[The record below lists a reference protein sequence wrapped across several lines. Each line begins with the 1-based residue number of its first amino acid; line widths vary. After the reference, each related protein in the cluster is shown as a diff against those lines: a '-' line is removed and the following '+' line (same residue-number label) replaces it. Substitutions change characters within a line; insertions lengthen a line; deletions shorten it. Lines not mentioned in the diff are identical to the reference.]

1 MAHLIDARFHIG
13 KLILSKTFIL
23 TGDLSRTQ
31 EPRFQE
37 RQPGGH
43 NKEKVVRNK
52 VTSFS
57 DQQTRQAHVVVE

>member
-1 MAHLIDARFHIG
+1 M

-23 TGDLSRTQ
+23 TGDLIRTQ